1 MGEAGLRNKG
11 GTEDY
16 LLLLFFFFFFFFFF
30 QVLPYYSSYAW
41 NVYFFF
47 LFLLQIWG
55 YCLLLPRFDM
65 HNCLADSL
73 LHVTM
78 DHEV

>member
-16 LLLLFFFFFFFFFF
+16 LLLLFVFFFCFFFF

-41 NVYFFF
+41 NVYFF